1 MKNMLLIV
9 NPIAGTKKAARNLSK
24 IQAIF
29 REAGY
34 DIITHLTR
42 QQGDACHAVKA
53 HGAQVELVVCCG
65 GDGTLNETVSGIIQA
80 NLDLPIGYI
89 PAGST
94 NDFANSLHLPHNI
107 LDAAR
112 KITQGTVHG
121 YDLGLFGNRFFNYIA
136 SFGAFTGA
144 SYGCSQTAK
153 NVLGHFAYILKAFQ
167 ELPKIHKEHVRLEI
181 DGQVIEGDYIF
192 GAICNSTSVAGV
204 VSLDPSLVDMQDGK
218 FEVML
223 VRPPKN
229 PLELAKCING
239 LLHQSVDSDMIT
251 FLSGS
256 DLKVTANPKM
266 TWSLDGERAEG
277 RRTIR
282 IQNLHRRLKLVH

>member
-9 NPIAGTKKAARNLSK
+9 NPIAGTKKAARNLGK

-29 REAGY
+29 QDAGY
-34 DIITHLTR
+34 EVITHITR
-42 QQGDACHAVKA
+42 QRGDAAHAVKA
-53 HGAQVELVVCCG
+53 HGRQVDLVVCCG
-65 GDGTLNETVSGIIQA
+65 GDGTLNETVAGIVQA
-80 NLDLPIGYI
+80 DLDLPVGYI

-94 NDFANSLHLPHNI
+94 NDFANSLHLSHNI

-112 KITQGTVHG
+112 DITQGTVQG

-136 SFGAFTGA
+136 SFGAFTAA
-144 SYGCSQTAK
+144 SYGCSQTFK

-167 ELPKIHKEHVRLEI
+167 ELPKIHKEHIRLEI
-181 DGQVIEGDYIF
+181 DDRVVEGDYIF

-204 VSLDPSLVDMQDGK
+204 VSLSPDLVDMQDGK
-218 FEVML
+218 FEVLL
-223 VRPPKN
+223 VRAPKN
-229 PLELAKCING
+229 PLELCKCVNA
-239 LLHQSVDSDMIT
+239 LLHQSVESDMIT

-256 DLKVTANPKM
+256 KLKVTANPKM
-266 TWSLDGERAEG
+266 TWSLDGEQAEG
-277 RRTIR
+277 KRTIC

>member
-1 MKNMLLIV
+1 MKKLLLIV
-9 NPIAGTKKAARNLSK
+9 NPIAGVKKAMRHLSQ
-24 IQAIF
+24 IQDIF
-29 REAGY
+29 SSAGY
-34 DIITHLTR
+34 DVITHLTR
-42 QQGDACHAVKA
+42 QRGDACDAVKEY
-53 HGAQVELVVCCG
+53 GSQVELVVCCG
-65 GDGTLNETVSGIIQA
+65 GDGTLNETVAGIVNA
-80 NLDLPIGYI
+80 GLDLPVGYI

-94 NDFANSLHLPHNI
+94 NDFANSLHLPHDI

-112 KITQGTVHG
+112 NITKGAAHG

-181 DGQVIEGDYIF
+181 DGQIVEGDYIF

-229 PLELAKCING
+229 PMELCKCINS
-239 LLHQSVDSDMIT
+239 LLHQSVDSPMIT
-251 FLSGS
+251 FLSGTRV
-256 DLKVTANPKM
+256 KVTANPKM
-266 TWSLDGERAEG
+266 VWSLDGERAEG
-277 RRTIR
+277 RRTIC
-282 IQNLHRRLKLVH
+282 IQNLHQRLKLVH